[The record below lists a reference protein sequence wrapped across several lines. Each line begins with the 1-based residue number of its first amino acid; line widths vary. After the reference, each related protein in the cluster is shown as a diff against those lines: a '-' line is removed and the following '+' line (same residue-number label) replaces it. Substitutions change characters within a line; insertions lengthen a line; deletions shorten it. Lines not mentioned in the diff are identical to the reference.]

1 MAHEN
6 LKPQLVS
13 DAGKK
18 FVIGLTSRIY
28 ENKVVNIYRKTGN
41 YDFINYRFFEEVT
54 VREYTGKKTRFGEDN
69 PDHYRFDAVFF
80 VEPGYNAL
88 NQRHI
93 YSIGVELKGEK
104 YDLLNDD
111 KMEHYLGYTDF
122 FFIGVPIDLVSD
134 AINRAEGNDYIGV
147 FCVDDGKIW
156 LMPSR
161 QEPSEKNQ
169 RDILAQILFT
179 NMFNED
185 FKNSVSIKLEDVE
198 ILPMPFRENIKREM
212 VQTTPAPESQEE
224 NHTGG
229 EHQAQI
235 TQSENQYSENTQH
248 LPYEGRRTPAT
259 ASVDELSDEE
269 REALD
274 IAAYEAFKEE
284 QKEKEMQRRQKHD
297 AKVNAIKQELAT
309 MNAEVPSVVASMLE
323 GLSLGDQR
331 IYHVIR
337 KNGGIQAQSIADMLP
352 EQEDVE
358 KPSLATVKRSISALT
373 DAGLIERE
381 GSKKTGQYIV
391 KAVDCDNSSCQVCAK
406 SPLCRQFQEV
416 GK

>member
-6 LKPQLVS
+6 LKQQLVS

-28 ENKVVNIYRKTGN
+28 EKKVVNIYRKIGN

-69 PDHYRFDAVFF
+69 PDHYSFDAVFF
-80 VEPGYNAL
+80 VEPGYNSL

-122 FFIGVPIDLVSD
+122 FFIGVPVNLVSY
-134 AINRAEGNDYIGV
+134 ALKRAEGNDYIGV

-156 LMPSR
+156 LLPSR
-161 QEPSEKNQ
+161 QEPSYKNQ
-169 RDILAQILFT
+169 RDLLTQILFA

-185 FKNSVSIKLEDVE
+185 FKNSVSIKLDKLENVE
-198 ILPMPFRENIKREM
+198 ILPMPLDV
-212 VQTTPAPESQEE
+212 VQTPPGQESPEE

-229 EHQAQI
+229 ILQP
-235 TQSENQYSENTQH
+235 ENQYSEDTQP
-248 LPYEGRRTPAT
+248 LPYEGRTPA
-259 ASVDELSDEE
+259 AS
-269 REALD
+269 
-274 IAAYEAFKEE
+274 IEE
-284 QKEKEMQRRQKHD
+284 QKEKEMLRRQKHD
-297 AKVNAIKQELAT
+297 AKVIAIKLELAT

-352 EQEDVE
+352 EQDDVE
-358 KPSLATVKRSISALT
+358 EPSLATVKRSISALV

-391 KAVDCDNSSCQVCAK
+391 KTISCDNESCQVCAK
-406 SPLCRQFQEV
+406 SPLCRQFLKVEENGV
-416 GK
+416 IRC

>member
-6 LKPQLVS
+6 LKQQLVS

-28 ENKVVNIYRKTGN
+28 EKKVVNIYRKTGN

-80 VEPGYNAL
+80 VEPGYNSL

-104 YDLLNDD
+104 YDLINDD

-122 FFIGVPIDLVSD
+122 FFIGVPVNLVSY
-134 AINRAEGNDYIGV
+134 ALKRAEGNDYIGV

-156 LMPSR
+156 LLPSR
-161 QEPSEKNQ
+161 QEPSYKNQ
-169 RDILAQILFT
+169 RDLLTQILFA
-179 NMFNED
+179 NMFNLD
-185 FKNSVSIKLEDVE
+185 FKNSVSIKLDKLEDVE
-198 ILPMPFRENIKREM
+198 ILPMPLDV
-212 VQTTPAPESQEE
+212 VQTPPVQESPEE

-229 EHQAQI
+229 ILQP
-235 TQSENQYSENTQH
+235 ENQYSEDTQP
-248 LPYEGRRTPAT
+248 LPYEGRTPA
-259 ASVDELSDEE
+259 AS
-269 REALD
+269 
-274 IAAYEAFKEE
+274 IEE
-284 QKEKEMQRRQKHD
+284 QKEKEMLRRQKHD
-297 AKVNAIKQELAT
+297 AKVIAIKLELAT

-352 EQEDVE
+352 EQDDVE

-391 KAVDCDNSSCQVCAK
+391 KAISCDNESCQVCAK
-406 SPLCRQFQEV
+406 SPLCKQFLKVEENGV
-416 GK
+416 IIC

>member
-6 LKPQLVS
+6 LKQKLVS

-28 ENKVVNIYRKTGN
+28 EKKVVNIYRKIGN

-80 VEPGYNAL
+80 VEPGYNSL

-122 FFIGVPIDLVSD
+122 FFIGVPVNLVSY
-134 AINRAEGNDYIGV
+134 ALKRAEGNDYIGV

-156 LMPSR
+156 LLPSR
-161 QEPSEKNQ
+161 QEPSYKNQ
-169 RDILAQILFT
+169 RDLLTQILFA

-185 FKNSVSIKLEDVE
+185 FKNSVSIKLDKLEDVE
-198 ILPMPFRENIKREM
+198 ILPMPLDV
-212 VQTTPAPESQEE
+212 VQTPPGQESPEET
-224 NHTGG
+224 HTGG
-229 EHQAQI
+229 ILQP
-235 TQSENQYSENTQH
+235 ENQYSEDTQP
-248 LPYEGRRTPAT
+248 LPYEGRTPA
-259 ASVDELSDEE
+259 AS
-269 REALD
+269 
-274 IAAYEAFKEE
+274 IEE
-284 QKEKEMQRRQKHD
+284 QKEKEMLRRQKHD
-297 AKVNAIKQELAT
+297 AKVIAIKQELAT

-352 EQEDVE
+352 EQDDVE
-358 KPSLATVKRSISALT
+358 KPSLATVKRSISALI

-391 KAVDCDNSSCQVCAK
+391 KTISCDNESCQVCAK
-406 SPLCRQFQEV
+406 SPLCRQFLKVEENGV
-416 GK
+416 IIC

>member
-80 VEPGYNAL
+80 VEPGYNSL

-134 AINRAEGNDYIGV
+134 AVNRAEGNDYIGV

-156 LMPSR
+156 LLPSR
-161 QEPSEKNQ
+161 QEPSYKNQ
-169 RDILAQILFT
+169 RDLLTQILFA

-212 VQTTPAPESQEE
+212 VQTTPAPEPQEE
-224 NHTGG
+224 SHTGG

-235 TQSENQYSENTQH
+235 TQ
-248 LPYEGRRTPAT
+248 TPAA
-259 ASVDELSDEE
+259 ASMDELSDEE

-352 EQEDVE
+352 EQDDVE
-358 KPSLATVKRSISALT
+358 KPSLATVKRSISALV

-391 KAVDCDNSSCQVCAK
+391 KTISCDNESCQVCAK
-406 SPLCRQFQEV
+406 SPLCRQFLKVEENGV
-416 GK
+416 IIC

>member
-6 LKPQLVS
+6 LKQQLVS

-28 ENKVVNIYRKTGN
+28 EKKVVNIYRKIGN

-80 VEPGYNAL
+80 VEPGYNSL

-122 FFIGVPIDLVSD
+122 FFIGVPVNLVSY
-134 AINRAEGNDYIGV
+134 ALKRAEGNDYIGV

-156 LMPSR
+156 LLPSR
-161 QEPSEKNQ
+161 QEPSYKNQ
-169 RDILAQILFT
+169 RDLLTQILFA

-185 FKNSVSIKLEDVE
+185 FKNSVSIKLDKLENVE
-198 ILPMPFRENIKREM
+198 ILPMPLDV
-212 VQTTPAPESQEE
+212 VQTPPGQESPEE

-229 EHQAQI
+229 ILQP
-235 TQSENQYSENTQH
+235 ENQYSEDTQPLP
-248 LPYEGRRTPAT
+248 LPYEGRT
-259 ASVDELSDEE
+259 
-269 REALD
+269 
-274 IAAYEAFKEE
+274 EE
-284 QKEKEMQRRQKHD
+284 QKEKEMLRRQKHD
-297 AKVNAIKQELAT
+297 AKVIAIKLELAT

-352 EQEDVE
+352 EQDDVE
-358 KPSLATVKRSISALT
+358 KPSLATVKRSISALV

-391 KAVDCDNSSCQVCAK
+391 KTISCDNESCQVCAK
-406 SPLCRQFQEV
+406 SPLCRQFLKVEENGV
-416 GK
+416 IIC

>member
-80 VEPGYNAL
+80 VEPGYNSL

-104 YDLLNDD
+104 YDLINDD

-122 FFIGVPIDLVSD
+122 FFIGVPVNLVSY
-134 AINRAEGNDYIGV
+134 ALKRAEGNDYIGV

-156 LMPSR
+156 LLPSR
-161 QEPSEKNQ
+161 QEPSYKNQ
-169 RDILAQILFT
+169 RDLLTQILFA

-185 FKNSVSIKLEDVE
+185 FKNSVSIKLDKLEDVE
-198 ILPMPFRENIKREM
+198 ILPMPLDV
-212 VQTTPAPESQEE
+212 VQTPPGQESPEE

-229 EHQAQI
+229 ILQP
-235 TQSENQYSENTQH
+235 ENQYSEDTQP
-248 LPYEGRRTPAT
+248 LPYEGRTPA
-259 ASVDELSDEE
+259 AS
-269 REALD
+269 
-274 IAAYEAFKEE
+274 IEE

-297 AKVNAIKQELAT
+297 AKVIAIKQELAT

-352 EQEDVE
+352 EQDDVE

-381 GSKKTGQYIV
+381 GSKKTGLYIV
-391 KAVDCDNSSCQVCAK
+391 KAISCDNESCQVCAK
-406 SPLCRQFQEV
+406 SPLCRQFLKVE
-416 GK
+416 

>member
-1 MAHEN
+1 
-6 LKPQLVS
+6 
-13 DAGKK
+13 
-18 FVIGLTSRIY
+18 
-28 ENKVVNIYRKTGN
+28 
-41 YDFINYRFFEEVT
+41 
-54 VREYTGKKTRFGEDN
+54 
-69 PDHYRFDAVFF
+69 
-80 VEPGYNAL
+80 
-88 NQRHI
+88 
-93 YSIGVELKGEK
+93 
-104 YDLLNDD
+104 
-111 KMEHYLGYTDF
+111 
-122 FFIGVPIDLVSD
+122 
-134 AINRAEGNDYIGV
+134 
-147 FCVDDGKIW
+147 
-156 LMPSR
+156 
-161 QEPSEKNQ
+161 
-169 RDILAQILFT
+169 
-179 NMFNED
+179 
-185 FKNSVSIKLEDVE
+185 
-198 ILPMPFRENIKREM
+198 M
-212 VQTTPAPESQEE
+212 VQTTPAPEPQEE
-224 NHTGG
+224 SHTGG

-235 TQSENQYSENTQH
+235 TQ
-248 LPYEGRRTPAT
+248 TPAA
-259 ASVDELSDEE
+259 ASMDELSDEE

>member
-134 AINRAEGNDYIGV
+134 AVNRAEGNDYIGV

-169 RDILAQILFT
+169 RDILAQIMFT

-212 VQTTPAPESQEE
+212 VQTTPAPEPQEE
-224 NHTGG
+224 SHTGG

-235 TQSENQYSENTQH
+235 TQ
-248 LPYEGRRTPAT
+248 TPT
-259 ASVDELSDEE
+259 AASMDELSDEE

-416 GK
+416 DK

>member
-6 LKPQLVS
+6 LKQQLVS

-28 ENKVVNIYRKTGN
+28 EKKVVNIYRKIGN

-80 VEPGYNAL
+80 VEPGYNSL

-104 YDLLNDD
+104 YDLINDD

-122 FFIGVPIDLVSD
+122 FFIGVPVNLVSY
-134 AINRAEGNDYIGV
+134 ALKRAEGNDYIGV

-156 LMPSR
+156 LLPSR
-161 QEPSEKNQ
+161 QEPSYKNQ

-179 NMFNED
+179 NMFDED

-198 ILPMPFRENIKREM
+198 ILPMPLDV
-212 VQTTPAPESQEE
+212 VQTPDQESLEE
-224 NHTGG
+224 NHTDGIL
-229 EHQAQI
+229 QP
-235 TQSENQYSENTQH
+235 ENQYAEDTQPLP
-248 LPYEGRRTPAT
+248 LPYEGRT
-259 ASVDELSDEE
+259 
-269 REALD
+269 
-274 IAAYEAFKEE
+274 EE

-297 AKVNAIKQELAT
+297 AKVIAIKQELAT
-309 MNAEVPSVVASMLE
+309 LNAEVPSVVASMLE

-352 EQEDVE
+352 EQDDVE

-391 KAVDCDNSSCQVCAK
+391 KAISCDNESCQVCAK
-406 SPLCRQFQEV
+406 SPLCKQFLKVEENGV
-416 GK
+416 IIC

>member
-41 YDFINYRFFEEVT
+41 YDFSNYRFFEEVT
-54 VREYTGKKTRFGEDN
+54 VLEYTGKKTRFGEDN

-122 FFIGVPIDLVSD
+122 FFIGVPLDLVSD

-169 RDILAQILFT
+169 RDILAQIMFT

-212 VQTTPAPESQEE
+212 VQTTPAPEPQEE
-224 NHTGG
+224 SHTGG

-235 TQSENQYSENTQH
+235 TQ
-248 LPYEGRRTPAT
+248 TPAA
-259 ASVDELSDEE
+259 ASMDELSDEE

-274 IAAYEAFKEE
+274 IAAYGAFKEE

-416 GK
+416 DK

>member
-6 LKPQLVS
+6 LKQQLVS

-28 ENKVVNIYRKTGN
+28 EKKVVNIYRKIGN

-54 VREYTGKKTRFGEDN
+54 VREYTGKKTRSGEDN

-80 VEPGYNAL
+80 VEPGYNSL

-122 FFIGVPIDLVSD
+122 FFIGVPVNLVSY
-134 AINRAEGNDYIGV
+134 ALKRAEGNDYIGV

-156 LMPSR
+156 LLPSR
-161 QEPSEKNQ
+161 QEPSYKNQ
-169 RDILAQILFT
+169 RDLLTQILFA
-179 NMFNED
+179 NMFNLD
-185 FKNSVSIKLEDVE
+185 FKNSVSIKLDKLEDVE
-198 ILPMPFRENIKREM
+198 ILPMPLDV
-212 VQTTPAPESQEE
+212 VQTPPGQESPEE

-229 EHQAQI
+229 ILQP
-235 TQSENQYSENTQH
+235 ENQYSEDTQP
-248 LPYEGRRTPAT
+248 LPYEGRTPA
-259 ASVDELSDEE
+259 AS
-269 REALD
+269 
-274 IAAYEAFKEE
+274 IEE
-284 QKEKEMQRRQKHD
+284 QKEKEMLRRQKHD
-297 AKVNAIKQELAT
+297 AKVIAIKQELAT

-337 KNGGIQAQSIADMLP
+337 KNGGIQAQSLADMLP
-352 EQEDVE
+352 EQDDVE
-358 KPSLATVKRSISALT
+358 KPSMATVKRSISALV

-391 KAVDCDNSSCQVCAK
+391 KAISCDNESCQVCAK
-406 SPLCRQFQEV
+406 SPLCKQFLKVEENGV
-416 GK
+416 IIC

>member
-6 LKPQLVS
+6 LKQQLVS

-18 FVIGLTSRIY
+18 FVIGLTSQIY

-80 VEPGYNAL
+80 VEPGYNSL

-122 FFIGVPIDLVSD
+122 FFIGVPVNLVSY
-134 AINRAEGNDYIGV
+134 ALKRAEGNDYIGV

-156 LMPSR
+156 LLPSR
-161 QEPSEKNQ
+161 QEPSYKNQ
-169 RDILAQILFT
+169 RDLLTQILFA
-179 NMFNED
+179 NMFNLD
-185 FKNSVSIKLEDVE
+185 FKNSVSIKLDKLEDVE
-198 ILPMPFRENIKREM
+198 ILPMPLEM
-212 VQTTPAPESQEE
+212 VQTTPGQESPEE

-229 EHQAQI
+229 ILQP
-235 TQSENQYSENTQH
+235 ENQYSEDTQP
-248 LPYEGRRTPAT
+248 LPYEGRTPA
-259 ASVDELSDEE
+259 AS
-269 REALD
+269 
-274 IAAYEAFKEE
+274 IEE

-297 AKVNAIKQELAT
+297 AKVIAIKQELAT

-337 KNGGIQAQSIADMLP
+337 KNGGMQAQSIADMLP
-352 EQEDVE
+352 EQDDVE

-391 KAVDCDNSSCQVCAK
+391 KAISCDNESCQVCAK
-406 SPLCRQFQEV
+406 SPLCRQFLKVE
-416 GK
+416 

>member
-6 LKPQLVS
+6 LKQQLVS

-28 ENKVVNIYRKTGN
+28 EKKVVNIYRKIGN

-80 VEPGYNAL
+80 VEPGYNSL

-122 FFIGVPIDLVSD
+122 FFIGVPVNLVSY
-134 AINRAEGNDYIGV
+134 ALKRAEGNDYIGV

-156 LMPSR
+156 LLPSR
-161 QEPSEKNQ
+161 QEPSYKNQ
-169 RDILAQILFT
+169 RDLLTQILFA

-185 FKNSVSIKLEDVE
+185 FKNSVSIKLDKLEDVE
-198 ILPMPFRENIKREM
+198 ILPMPLDV
-212 VQTTPAPESQEE
+212 VQTPPGQESPEE

-229 EHQAQI
+229 ILQP
-235 TQSENQYSENTQH
+235 ENQYSEDTQP
-248 LPYEGRRTPAT
+248 LPYEGRTPA
-259 ASVDELSDEE
+259 AS
-269 REALD
+269 
-274 IAAYEAFKEE
+274 IEE
-284 QKEKEMQRRQKHD
+284 QKEKEMLRRQKHD
-297 AKVNAIKQELAT
+297 AKVIAIKLELAT

-352 EQEDVE
+352 EQDDVE
-358 KPSLATVKRSISALT
+358 KPSLATVKRSISALV

-391 KAVDCDNSSCQVCAK
+391 KTISCDNESCQVCAK
-406 SPLCRQFQEV
+406 SPLCRQFLKVEENGV
-416 GK
+416 IIC

>member
-6 LKPQLVS
+6 LKQQLVS

-28 ENKVVNIYRKTGN
+28 EKKVVNIYRKIGN

-54 VREYTGKKTRFGEDN
+54 VREYTGKKTRSGEDN

-80 VEPGYNAL
+80 VEPGYSSL

-122 FFIGVPIDLVSD
+122 FFIGVPVNLVSY
-134 AINRAEGNDYIGV
+134 ALKRAEGNDYIGV

-156 LMPSR
+156 LLPSR
-161 QEPSEKNQ
+161 QEPSYKNQ
-169 RDILAQILFT
+169 RDLLTQILFA

-185 FKNSVSIKLEDVE
+185 FKNSVSIKLDKLENVE
-198 ILPMPFRENIKREM
+198 ILPMPLDV
-212 VQTTPAPESQEE
+212 VQTPPGQESPEE

-229 EHQAQI
+229 ILQP
-235 TQSENQYSENTQH
+235 ENQYSEDTQP
-248 LPYEGRRTPAT
+248 LPYEGRTPA
-259 ASVDELSDEE
+259 AS
-269 REALD
+269 
-274 IAAYEAFKEE
+274 IEE
-284 QKEKEMQRRQKHD
+284 QKEKEMLRRQKHD
-297 AKVNAIKQELAT
+297 AKVIAIKLELAT

-352 EQEDVE
+352 EQDDVE
-358 KPSLATVKRSISALT
+358 KPSLATVKRSISALV

-391 KAVDCDNSSCQVCAK
+391 KTISCDNESCQVCAK
-406 SPLCRQFQEV
+406 SPLCRQFLKVEENGV
-416 GK
+416 IIC

>member
-6 LKPQLVS
+6 LKQQLVS

-28 ENKVVNIYRKTGN
+28 EKKVVNIYRKIGN

-80 VEPGYNAL
+80 VEPGYSSL

-122 FFIGVPIDLVSD
+122 FFIGVPVNLVSY
-134 AINRAEGNDYIGV
+134 ALKRAEGNDYIGV

-156 LMPSR
+156 LLPSR
-161 QEPSEKNQ
+161 QEPSYKNQ
-169 RDILAQILFT
+169 RDLLTQILFA

-185 FKNSVSIKLEDVE
+185 FKNSVSIKLDKLENVE
-198 ILPMPFRENIKREM
+198 ILPMPLDV
-212 VQTTPAPESQEE
+212 VQTPPGQESPEE

-229 EHQAQI
+229 ILQP
-235 TQSENQYSENTQH
+235 ENQYSEDTQP
-248 LPYEGRRTPAT
+248 LPYEGRTPA
-259 ASVDELSDEE
+259 AS
-269 REALD
+269 
-274 IAAYEAFKEE
+274 IEE
-284 QKEKEMQRRQKHD
+284 QKEKEMLRRQKHD
-297 AKVNAIKQELAT
+297 AKVIAIKLELAT

-352 EQEDVE
+352 EQDDVE
-358 KPSLATVKRSISALT
+358 KPSLATVKRSISALV

-391 KAVDCDNSSCQVCAK
+391 KTISCDNESCQVCAK
-406 SPLCRQFQEV
+406 SPLCRQFLKVEENGV
-416 GK
+416 IIC

>member
-6 LKPQLVS
+6 LKQQLVS

-28 ENKVVNIYRKTGN
+28 EKKVVNIYRKIGN

-80 VEPGYNAL
+80 VEPGYNSL

-104 YDLLNDD
+104 YDLINDD

-122 FFIGVPIDLVSD
+122 FFIGVPVNLVSY
-134 AINRAEGNDYIGV
+134 ALKRAEGNDYIGV

-156 LMPSR
+156 LLPSR
-161 QEPSEKNQ
+161 QEPSYKNQ
-169 RDILAQILFT
+169 RDLLTQILFA
-179 NMFNED
+179 NMFNLD
-185 FKNSVSIKLEDVE
+185 FKNSVSIKLDKLEDVE
-198 ILPMPFRENIKREM
+198 ILPMPLDV
-212 VQTTPAPESQEE
+212 VQTPPGQESPEE

-229 EHQAQI
+229 ILQP
-235 TQSENQYSENTQH
+235 ENQYSEDTQP
-248 LPYEGRRTPAT
+248 LPYEGRTPA
-259 ASVDELSDEE
+259 AS
-269 REALD
+269 
-274 IAAYEAFKEE
+274 IEE
-284 QKEKEMQRRQKHD
+284 QKEKEMLRRQKHD
-297 AKVNAIKQELAT
+297 AKVIAIKQELAT

-323 GLSLGDQR
+323 ELSLGDQR

-352 EQEDVE
+352 EQDDVE
-358 KPSLATVKRSISALT
+358 KPSLATVKRSISALV

-391 KAVDCDNSSCQVCAK
+391 KTISCDNESCQVCAK
-406 SPLCRQFQEV
+406 SPLCRQFLKVEENGV
-416 GK
+416 IIC

>member
-80 VEPGYNAL
+80 VEPGYNSL

-122 FFIGVPIDLVSD
+122 FFIGVPVNLVSY
-134 AINRAEGNDYIGV
+134 ALKRAEGNDYIGV

-156 LMPSR
+156 LLPSR
-161 QEPSEKNQ
+161 QEPSYKNQ

-179 NMFNED
+179 NMFDED

-198 ILPMPFRENIKREM
+198 ILPMPLDV
-212 VQTTPAPESQEE
+212 VQTPDQESLEE
-224 NHTGG
+224 NHTDGIL
-229 EHQAQI
+229 QP
-235 TQSENQYSENTQH
+235 ENQYSEDTQPLP
-248 LPYEGRRTPAT
+248 LPYEGRT
-259 ASVDELSDEE
+259 
-269 REALD
+269 
-274 IAAYEAFKEE
+274 EE

-297 AKVNAIKQELAT
+297 AKVIAIKQELAT
-309 MNAEVPSVVASMLE
+309 LNAEVPSVVASMLE

-337 KNGGIQAQSIADMLP
+337 KNGGMQAQSIADMLP
-352 EQEDVE
+352 EQDDVE

-391 KAVDCDNSSCQVCAK
+391 KTISCDNESCQVCAK
-406 SPLCRQFQEV
+406 SPLCRQFLKVEENGV
-416 GK
+416 IIC

>member
-6 LKPQLVS
+6 LKQQLVS

-18 FVIGLTSRIY
+18 FVIGLTSHIY

-80 VEPGYNAL
+80 VEPGYNSL

-104 YDLLNDD
+104 YDLINDD

-122 FFIGVPIDLVSD
+122 FFIGVPVNLVSY
-134 AINRAEGNDYIGV
+134 ALKRAEGNDYIGV

-156 LMPSR
+156 LLPSR
-161 QEPSEKNQ
+161 QEPSYKNQ
-169 RDILAQILFT
+169 RDLLTQILFA
-179 NMFNED
+179 NMFNLD
-185 FKNSVSIKLEDVE
+185 FKNSVSIKLDKLEDVE
-198 ILPMPFRENIKREM
+198 ILPMPLEM
-212 VQTTPAPESQEE
+212 VQTTPGQESPEE

-229 EHQAQI
+229 ILQP
-235 TQSENQYSENTQH
+235 ENQYSEDTQP
-248 LPYEGRRTPAT
+248 LPYEGRTPA
-259 ASVDELSDEE
+259 AS
-269 REALD
+269 
-274 IAAYEAFKEE
+274 IEE

-297 AKVNAIKQELAT
+297 AKVIAIKQELAT

-352 EQEDVE
+352 EQDDVE

-391 KAVDCDNSSCQVCAK
+391 KAISCDNESCQVCAK
-406 SPLCRQFQEV
+406 SPLCRQFLKVE
-416 GK
+416 

>member
-169 RDILAQILFT
+169 RDILAQIMFT

-212 VQTTPAPESQEE
+212 VQTTPAPEPQEE
-224 NHTGG
+224 SHTGG

-235 TQSENQYSENTQH
+235 TQI
-248 LPYEGRRTPAT
+248 PAA
-259 ASVDELSDEE
+259 ASMDELSDEE

-416 GK
+416 DK

>member
-6 LKPQLVS
+6 LKQQLVS

-18 FVIGLTSRIY
+18 FVIGLTSHIY

-80 VEPGYNAL
+80 VEPGYNSL

-104 YDLLNDD
+104 YDLINDD

-122 FFIGVPIDLVSD
+122 FFIGVPVNLVSY
-134 AINRAEGNDYIGV
+134 ALKRAEGNDYIGV

-156 LMPSR
+156 LLPSR
-161 QEPSEKNQ
+161 QEPSYKNQ
-169 RDILAQILFT
+169 RDLLTQILFA
-179 NMFNED
+179 NMFNLD
-185 FKNSVSIKLEDVE
+185 FKNSVSIKLDKLEDVE
-198 ILPMPFRENIKREM
+198 ILPMPLEM
-212 VQTTPAPESQEE
+212 VQTTPGQESPEE

-229 EHQAQI
+229 ILQP
-235 TQSENQYSENTQH
+235 ENQYSEDTQP
-248 LPYEGRRTPAT
+248 LPYEGRTPA
-259 ASVDELSDEE
+259 AS
-269 REALD
+269 
-274 IAAYEAFKEE
+274 IEE

-297 AKVNAIKQELAT
+297 AKVIAIKQELAT

-352 EQEDVE
+352 EQDDVE

-391 KAVDCDNSSCQVCAK
+391 KAISCDNESCQVCAK
-406 SPLCRQFQEV
+406 SALCRQFLKVE
-416 GK
+416 

>member
-6 LKPQLVS
+6 LKQQLVS

-28 ENKVVNIYRKTGN
+28 EKKVVNIYRKIGN

-80 VEPGYNAL
+80 VEPGYNSL

-122 FFIGVPIDLVSD
+122 FFIGVPVNLVSY
-134 AINRAEGNDYIGV
+134 ALKRAEGNDYIGV

-156 LMPSR
+156 LLPSR
-161 QEPSEKNQ
+161 QEPSYKNQ
-169 RDILAQILFT
+169 RDLLTQILFA

-185 FKNSVSIKLEDVE
+185 FKNSVSIKLDKFEDVE
-198 ILPMPFRENIKREM
+198 ILPMPLD
-212 VQTTPAPESQEE
+212 VAQTPPGQESPEE

-229 EHQAQI
+229 ILQP
-235 TQSENQYSENTQH
+235 ENQYSEDTQP
-248 LPYEGRRTPAT
+248 LPYEVRTPA
-259 ASVDELSDEE
+259 AS
-269 REALD
+269 
-274 IAAYEAFKEE
+274 IEE
-284 QKEKEMQRRQKHD
+284 QKEKEMLRRQKHD
-297 AKVNAIKQELAT
+297 AKVGAIKQELAT

-331 IYHVIR
+331 IYHFIR
-337 KNGGIQAQSIADMLP
+337 KNGGIQAESIADMLP
-352 EQEDVE
+352 EQDGVE
-358 KPSLATVKRSISALT
+358 KPSLATGKRSISALV

-391 KAVDCDNSSCQVCAK
+391 KTISCDNESCQVCAK
-406 SPLCRQFQEV
+406 SPLCRQFLKVEENGV
-416 GK
+416 IIC

>member
-6 LKPQLVS
+6 LKQQLVS

-28 ENKVVNIYRKTGN
+28 EKKVVNIYRKIGN

-80 VEPGYNAL
+80 VEPGYNSL

-122 FFIGVPIDLVSD
+122 FFIGVPVNLVSY
-134 AINRAEGNDYIGV
+134 ALKRAEGNDYIGV

-156 LMPSR
+156 LLPSR
-161 QEPSEKNQ
+161 QEPSYKNQ
-169 RDILAQILFT
+169 RDLLTQILFA

-185 FKNSVSIKLEDVE
+185 FKNSVSIKLDKLEDVE
-198 ILPMPFRENIKREM
+198 ILPMPLDV
-212 VQTTPAPESQEE
+212 VQTPPGQESPEE

-229 EHQAQI
+229 ILQP
-235 TQSENQYSENTQH
+235 ENHYSEDTQP
-248 LPYEGRRTPAT
+248 LPYEGRTPA
-259 ASVDELSDEE
+259 AS
-269 REALD
+269 
-274 IAAYEAFKEE
+274 IEE
-284 QKEKEMQRRQKHD
+284 QKEKEMLRRQKHD
-297 AKVNAIKQELAT
+297 AKVIAIKQELAT

-352 EQEDVE
+352 EQDDVE
-358 KPSLATVKRSISALT
+358 KPSLATVKRSISALI

-391 KAVDCDNSSCQVCAK
+391 KTISCDNESCQVCAK
-406 SPLCRQFQEV
+406 SPLCRQFLKVEENGV
-416 GK
+416 IIC

>member
-6 LKPQLVS
+6 LKQQLVS

-28 ENKVVNIYRKTGN
+28 EKKVVNIYRKIGN

-80 VEPGYNAL
+80 VEPGYNSL

-104 YDLLNDD
+104 YDLINDD

-122 FFIGVPIDLVSD
+122 FFIGVPVNLVSY
-134 AINRAEGNDYIGV
+134 ALKRAEGNDYIGV

-156 LMPSR
+156 LLPSR
-161 QEPSEKNQ
+161 QEPSYKNQ

-179 NMFNED
+179 NMFDED

-198 ILPMPFRENIKREM
+198 ILPMPLDV
-212 VQTTPAPESQEE
+212 VQTPDQESLEE
-224 NHTGG
+224 NHTDGIL
-229 EHQAQI
+229 QP
-235 TQSENQYSENTQH
+235 ENQYSEDTQPLP
-248 LPYEGRRTPAT
+248 LPYEGRT
-259 ASVDELSDEE
+259 
-269 REALD
+269 
-274 IAAYEAFKEE
+274 EE

-297 AKVNAIKQELAT
+297 AKVIAIKQELAT
-309 MNAEVPSVVASMLE
+309 LNAEVPSVVASMLE

-337 KNGGIQAQSIADMLP
+337 KNGGMQAQSIADMLP
-352 EQEDVE
+352 EQDDVE
-358 KPSLATVKRSISALT
+358 KPSLATVKRSISALV

-391 KAVDCDNSSCQVCAK
+391 KAISCDNESCQVCAK
-406 SPLCRQFQEV
+406 SPLCKQFLKVEENGV
-416 GK
+416 IIC

>member
-111 KMEHYLGYTDF
+111 KMEHYLRYTDF
-122 FFIGVPIDLVSD
+122 LFIGVPIDLVSD

-169 RDILAQILFT
+169 RDILAQIMFT

-212 VQTTPAPESQEE
+212 VQTTPAPEPQEE
-224 NHTGG
+224 SHTGG

-235 TQSENQYSENTQH
+235 TQ
-248 LPYEGRRTPAT
+248 TPAA
-259 ASVDELSDEE
+259 ASMDELSDEE

-337 KNGGIQAQSIADMLP
+337 
-352 EQEDVE
+352 
-358 KPSLATVKRSISALT
+358 
-373 DAGLIERE
+373 
-381 GSKKTGQYIV
+381 
-391 KAVDCDNSSCQVCAK
+391 
-406 SPLCRQFQEV
+406 
-416 GK
+416 

>member
-6 LKPQLVS
+6 LKQQLVS

-18 FVIGLTSRIY
+18 FVIGLTSHIY

-80 VEPGYNAL
+80 VEPGYNSL

-104 YDLLNDD
+104 YDLINDD

-122 FFIGVPIDLVSD
+122 FFIGVPVNLVSY
-134 AINRAEGNDYIGV
+134 ALKRAEGNDYIGV

-156 LMPSR
+156 LLPSR
-161 QEPSEKNQ
+161 QEPSYKNQ

-179 NMFNED
+179 NMFDED

-198 ILPMPFRENIKREM
+198 ILPMPLDV
-212 VQTTPAPESQEE
+212 VQTPDQESLEE
-224 NHTGG
+224 NHTDGIL
-229 EHQAQI
+229 QP
-235 TQSENQYSENTQH
+235 ENQYSEDTQPLP
-248 LPYEGRRTPAT
+248 LPYEGRT
-259 ASVDELSDEE
+259 
-269 REALD
+269 
-274 IAAYEAFKEE
+274 EE

-297 AKVNAIKQELAT
+297 AKVIAIKQELAT
-309 MNAEVPSVVASMLE
+309 LNAEVPSVVASMLE

-337 KNGGIQAQSIADMLP
+337 KNGGMQAQSIADMLP
-352 EQEDVE
+352 EQDDVE

-391 KAVDCDNSSCQVCAK
+391 KAISCDNESCQVCAK
-406 SPLCRQFQEV
+406 SPLCKQFLKVEENGV
-416 GK
+416 IIC

>member
-134 AINRAEGNDYIGV
+134 AVNRAEGNDYIGV

-169 RDILAQILFT
+169 RDILAQIMFT

-198 ILPMPFRENIKREM
+198 ILPMPFRENIEREM
-212 VQTTPAPESQEE
+212 VQTTPAPEPQEE
-224 NHTGG
+224 SHTGG

-235 TQSENQYSENTQH
+235 TQI
-248 LPYEGRRTPAT
+248 PAA
-259 ASVDELSDEE
+259 ASMDELSDEE

-352 EQEDVE
+352 EQDDVE

-391 KAVDCDNSSCQVCAK
+391 KTISCDNESCQVCAK
-406 SPLCRQFQEV
+406 SPLCRQFLKVEENGV
-416 GK
+416 IIC

>member
-134 AINRAEGNDYIGV
+134 AVNRAEGNDYIGV

-169 RDILAQILFT
+169 RDILAQIMFT

-212 VQTTPAPESQEE
+212 VQTTPAPEPQEE
-224 NHTGG
+224 SHTGG

-235 TQSENQYSENTQH
+235 TQ
-248 LPYEGRRTPAT
+248 TPAA
-259 ASVDELSDEE
+259 ASMDELSDEE

-284 QKEKEMQRRQKHD
+284 RKEKEMQRRQKHD

-358 KPSLATVKRSISALT
+358 KPSLATVKRCISALT

-381 GSKKTGQYIV
+381 GSRKTGRYV
-391 KAVDCDNSSCQVCAK
+391 AKTVDCDNASCQVCAR

-416 GK
+416 

>member
-6 LKPQLVS
+6 LKQKLVS

-28 ENKVVNIYRKTGN
+28 EKKVVNIYRKIGN

-80 VEPGYNAL
+80 VEPGYNSL

-104 YDLLNDD
+104 YDLINDD

-122 FFIGVPIDLVSD
+122 FFIGVPVNLVSY
-134 AINRAEGNDYIGV
+134 ALKRAEGNDYIGV

-156 LMPSR
+156 LLPSR
-161 QEPSEKNQ
+161 QEPSYKNQ
-169 RDILAQILFT
+169 RDLLTQILFA
-179 NMFNED
+179 NMFNLD
-185 FKNSVSIKLEDVE
+185 FKNSVSIKLDKLEDVE
-198 ILPMPFRENIKREM
+198 ILPMPLDV
-212 VQTTPAPESQEE
+212 VQTPPGQESPEET
-224 NHTGG
+224 HTGG
-229 EHQAQI
+229 ILQP
-235 TQSENQYSENTQH
+235 ENQYSEDTQP
-248 LPYEGRRTPAT
+248 LPYEGRTPA
-259 ASVDELSDEE
+259 AS
-269 REALD
+269 
-274 IAAYEAFKEE
+274 IEE
-284 QKEKEMQRRQKHD
+284 QKEKEMLRRQKHD
-297 AKVNAIKQELAT
+297 AKVIAIKQELAT

-352 EQEDVE
+352 EQDDVE

-391 KAVDCDNSSCQVCAK
+391 KAISCDNESCQVCAK
-406 SPLCRQFQEV
+406 SPLCRQFLKVE
-416 GK
+416 

>member
-6 LKPQLVS
+6 LKQQLVS

-18 FVIGLTSRIY
+18 FVIGLTSHIY

-80 VEPGYNAL
+80 VEPGYNSL

-104 YDLLNDD
+104 YDLINDD

-122 FFIGVPIDLVSD
+122 FFIGVPVNLVSY
-134 AINRAEGNDYIGV
+134 ALKRAEGNDYIGV

-156 LMPSR
+156 LLPSR
-161 QEPSEKNQ
+161 QEPSYKNQ

-179 NMFNED
+179 NMFDED

-198 ILPMPFRENIKREM
+198 ILPMPLDV
-212 VQTTPAPESQEE
+212 VQTPDQESLEE
-224 NHTGG
+224 NHTDGIL
-229 EHQAQI
+229 QP
-235 TQSENQYSENTQH
+235 ENQYSEDTQPLP
-248 LPYEGRRTPAT
+248 LPYEGRT
-259 ASVDELSDEE
+259 
-269 REALD
+269 
-274 IAAYEAFKEE
+274 EE

-297 AKVNAIKQELAT
+297 AKVIAIKQELAT
-309 MNAEVPSVVASMLE
+309 LNAEVPSVVASMLE

-337 KNGGIQAQSIADMLP
+337 KNGGMQAQSIADMLP
-352 EQEDVE
+352 EQDDVE

-391 KAVDCDNSSCQVCAK
+391 KAISCDNESCQVCAK
-406 SPLCRQFQEV
+406 SPLCRQFLKVEENGV
-416 GK
+416 IIC

>member
-6 LKPQLVS
+6 LKQQLVS

-18 FVIGLTSRIY
+18 LVIGLTSRIY
-28 ENKVVNIYRKTGN
+28 EKKVVNIYRKIGN

-80 VEPGYNAL
+80 VEPGYSSL

-122 FFIGVPIDLVSD
+122 FFIGVPVNLVSY
-134 AINRAEGNDYIGV
+134 ALKRAEGNDYIGV

-156 LMPSR
+156 LLPSR
-161 QEPSEKNQ
+161 QEPSYKNQ
-169 RDILAQILFT
+169 RDLLTQILFA

-185 FKNSVSIKLEDVE
+185 FKNSVSIKLDKLEDVE
-198 ILPMPFRENIKREM
+198 ILPMPLDV
-212 VQTTPAPESQEE
+212 VQTPPGQESPEE

-229 EHQAQI
+229 ILQP
-235 TQSENQYSENTQH
+235 ENQYSEDTQP
-248 LPYEGRRTPAT
+248 LPYEGRTPA
-259 ASVDELSDEE
+259 AS
-269 REALD
+269 
-274 IAAYEAFKEE
+274 IEE
-284 QKEKEMQRRQKHD
+284 QKEKEMLRRQKHD
-297 AKVNAIKQELAT
+297 AKVIAIKLELAT

-358 KPSLATVKRSISALT
+358 KPSLATVKRSISSLT

-416 GK
+416 YK

>member
-6 LKPQLVS
+6 LKQQLVS

-28 ENKVVNIYRKTGN
+28 EKKVVNIYRKIGN

-80 VEPGYNAL
+80 VEPGYNSL

-122 FFIGVPIDLVSD
+122 FFIGVPVNLVSY
-134 AINRAEGNDYIGV
+134 ALKRAEGNDYIGV

-156 LMPSR
+156 LLPSR
-161 QEPSEKNQ
+161 QEPSYKNQ
-169 RDILAQILFT
+169 RDLLTQILFA

-185 FKNSVSIKLEDVE
+185 FKNSVSIKLDKLEDVE
-198 ILPMPFRENIKREM
+198 ILPMPLDV
-212 VQTTPAPESQEE
+212 VQTPPGQESPEE

-229 EHQAQI
+229 ILQP
-235 TQSENQYSENTQH
+235 ENQYSEDTQP
-248 LPYEGRRTPAT
+248 LPYEGRTPA
-259 ASVDELSDEE
+259 AS
-269 REALD
+269 
-274 IAAYEAFKEE
+274 IEE
-284 QKEKEMQRRQKHD
+284 QKEKEMLRRQKHD
-297 AKVNAIKQELAT
+297 AKVIAIKQELAT

-352 EQEDVE
+352 EQDDVE

-391 KAVDCDNSSCQVCAK
+391 KTISCDNESCQVCAK
-406 SPLCRQFQEV
+406 SPLCRQFLKVEENGV
-416 GK
+416 IIC

>member
-54 VREYTGKKTRFGEDN
+54 VREYTGKKTRSGEDN

-80 VEPGYNAL
+80 VEPGYSSL

-169 RDILAQILFT
+169 RDILAQIMFT

-212 VQTTPAPESQEE
+212 VQTTPAPEPQEE
-224 NHTGG
+224 SHTGG

-235 TQSENQYSENTQH
+235 TQ
-248 LPYEGRRTPAT
+248 TPAA
-259 ASVDELSDEE
+259 ASMDELSDEE

>member
-6 LKPQLVS
+6 LKQQLVS

-28 ENKVVNIYRKTGN
+28 EKKVVNIYRKIGN

-134 AINRAEGNDYIGV
+134 AVNRAEGNNYIGV

-169 RDILAQILFT
+169 RDILAQIMFT

-198 ILPMPFRENIKREM
+198 ILPMPFRENIEREM
-212 VQTTPAPESQEE
+212 VQTTPAPEPQEE
-224 NHTGG
+224 SHTGG

-235 TQSENQYSENTQH
+235 TQI
-248 LPYEGRRTPAT
+248 PAA

>member
-6 LKPQLVS
+6 LKQQLVS

-104 YDLLNDD
+104 YDLINDD

-134 AINRAEGNDYIGV
+134 AVNRAEGNDYIGV

-169 RDILAQILFT
+169 RDILAQIMFT

-212 VQTTPAPESQEE
+212 VQTTPAPEPQEE
-224 NHTGG
+224 SHTGG

-235 TQSENQYSENTQH
+235 TQ
-248 LPYEGRRTPAT
+248 TPAA
-259 ASVDELSDEE
+259 ASMDELSDEE

-416 GK
+416 DK

>member
-6 LKPQLVS
+6 LKQQLVS

-18 FVIGLTSRIY
+18 FVIGLTSHIY

-80 VEPGYNAL
+80 VEPGYNSL

-122 FFIGVPIDLVSD
+122 FFIGVPVNLVSY
-134 AINRAEGNDYIGV
+134 ALKRAEGNDYIGV

-156 LMPSR
+156 LLPSR
-161 QEPSEKNQ
+161 QEPSYKNQ
-169 RDILAQILFT
+169 RDLLTQILFA
-179 NMFNED
+179 NMFNLD
-185 FKNSVSIKLEDVE
+185 FKNSVSIKLDKLEDVE
-198 ILPMPFRENIKREM
+198 ILPMPLEM
-212 VQTTPAPESQEE
+212 VQTTPGQESPEE

-229 EHQAQI
+229 ILQP
-235 TQSENQYSENTQH
+235 ENQYSEDTQP
-248 LPYEGRRTPAT
+248 LPYEGRTPA
-259 ASVDELSDEE
+259 AS
-269 REALD
+269 
-274 IAAYEAFKEE
+274 IEE

-297 AKVNAIKQELAT
+297 AKVIAIKQELAT

-337 KNGGIQAQSIADMLP
+337 KNGGMQAQSIADMLP
-352 EQEDVE
+352 EQDDVE

-391 KAVDCDNSSCQVCAK
+391 KAISCDNESCQVCAK
-406 SPLCRQFQEV
+406 SPLCKQFLKVEENGV
-416 GK
+416 IIC

>member
-134 AINRAEGNDYIGV
+134 AVNRAEGNNYIGV

-169 RDILAQILFT
+169 RDILAQIMFT

-212 VQTTPAPESQEE
+212 VQTTPAPEPQEE
-224 NHTGG
+224 SHTGG

-235 TQSENQYSENTQH
+235 TQ
-248 LPYEGRRTPAT
+248 TPAA
-259 ASVDELSDEE
+259 ASMDELSDEE

-352 EQEDVE
+352 EQDDVE

-416 GK
+416 DK

>member
-6 LKPQLVS
+6 LKQQLVS

-28 ENKVVNIYRKTGN
+28 EKKVVNIYRKIGN

-80 VEPGYNAL
+80 VEPGYNSL

-104 YDLLNDD
+104 YDLINDD

-122 FFIGVPIDLVSD
+122 FFIGVPVNLVSY
-134 AINRAEGNDYIGV
+134 ALKRAEGNDYIGV

-156 LMPSR
+156 LLPSR
-161 QEPSEKNQ
+161 QEPSYKNQ
-169 RDILAQILFT
+169 RDLLTQILFA
-179 NMFNED
+179 NMFNLD
-185 FKNSVSIKLEDVE
+185 FKNSVSIKLDKLEDVE
-198 ILPMPFRENIKREM
+198 ILSMPLEM
-212 VQTTPAPESQEE
+212 VQTTPGQESPEE

-229 EHQAQI
+229 ILQP
-235 TQSENQYSENTQH
+235 ENQYSEDTQP
-248 LPYEGRRTPAT
+248 LPYEGRTPA
-259 ASVDELSDEE
+259 AS
-269 REALD
+269 
-274 IAAYEAFKEE
+274 IEE
-284 QKEKEMQRRQKHD
+284 QKEKEMLRRQKHD
-297 AKVNAIKQELAT
+297 AKVIAIKLELAT

-337 KNGGIQAQSIADMLP
+337 KNGGMQAQSIADMLP
-352 EQEDVE
+352 EQDDVE

-416 GK
+416 GE